1 VTSFP
6 GPVTGAE
13 PSPGNLGR
21 RIRTV
26 RFWPKSLRFDRDP
39 VAVVLPE
46 PLATDVR
53 RLLVSDRY
61 VDAVRLVRQRTHL
74 NLMPAVLAVNAVRD
88 RAGP

>member
-1 VTSFP
+1 
-6 GPVTGAE
+6 
-13 PSPGNLGR
+13 
-21 RIRTV
+21 V

-53 RLLVSDRY
+53 GLLVRDRY

-88 RAGP
+88 CAGP